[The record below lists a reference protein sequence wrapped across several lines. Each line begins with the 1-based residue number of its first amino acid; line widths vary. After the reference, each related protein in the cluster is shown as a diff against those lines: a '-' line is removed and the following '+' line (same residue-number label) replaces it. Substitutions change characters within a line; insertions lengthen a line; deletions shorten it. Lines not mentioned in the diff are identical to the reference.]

1 MILNIGT
8 SITTKKL
15 AVQTTS
21 KPIAISAMIA
31 TTIFTISSA
40 YAAPETTGNTTAI
53 GDTTMVKPTS
63 DGVTQATT
71 APKYVVSQN
80 INDTIITQGSTTVTR
95 VPVTNQS
102 NKTVTNVQVIT
113 TPLNNVKQVL
123 PIAPATQ
130 LPVMNES
137 TTPTTTQIVTTPST
151 LNQSVISPTFTD
163 QTVKSTSLE
172 TFQLTPTFSKPD
184 MVSAQTKIMKILQN
198 EEGQEMALPT
208 NHVASGDI
216 IEYHTTYTNSTDQPV
231 NNINVRVSLPDSIQL
246 VSLNSLL
253 PTLATTDGENY
264 QTIQPM
270 SNTVATQE
278 NYSGLK
284 WDLVHLDAS
293 ATQTV
298 VIRAKVQ

>member
-15 AVQTTS
+15 AVQKTS
-21 KPIAISAMIA
+21 KPAAISAIIA

-40 YAAPETTGNTTAI
+40 YAVPETAGNTTAI

-63 DGVTQATT
+63 DSVIQATT
-71 APKYVVSQN
+71 APKHVVSQN

-123 PIAPATQ
+123 PVAPATQ

-137 TTPTTTQIVTTPST
+137 TTTQILTTPST

-163 QTVKSTSLE
+163 QTVKSNSLE

-184 MVSAQTKIMKILQN
+184 MVSAQTKIMKILKN
-198 EEGQEMALPT
+198 EEGQELALPT
-208 NHVASGDI
+208 NHVTSGDI

-231 NNINVRVSLPDSIQL
+231 NNINVLVSLPDSIQL